1 MESIGQTLRNERQL
15 KQLSL
20 EELAQSTRIPLKSLQ
35 QIEASD
41 FAQLPGDVFVRG
53 FVKSYAKALGIESDS
68 LIQRLESDRQAQNQL
83 EVVGMAGEPERAR
96 RVGVAVAM
104 IILLFL
110 FTLALSIVLRPRRHD
125 RPAELSQAAPA
136 VMLEAVAIG

>member
-1 MESIGQTLRNERQL
+1 MESAEAT
-15 KQLSL
+15 
-20 EELAQSTRIPLKSLQ
+20 QSIPKHQVGYGGRRTRHDGFQ
-35 QIEASD
+35 
-41 FAQLPGDVFVRG
+41 FHGFTQLPGDVFVRG
-53 FVKSYAKALGIESDS
+53 FVKSYAKALGIESDT
-68 LIQRLESDRQAQNQL
+68 LIQRLESDRQQQSQL

-136 VMLEAVAIG
+136 MLEAVTIG